1 MNSPMTGIR
10 ASDAEREQISK
21 LLQTAAGEGRL
32 TPDEAGERL
41 AEAQGAKYRHELEQ
55 LVADLPPVST
65 HDVARSSGRSVPRAF
80 WVAGALLRATAFV
93 GFLLL
98 FWRFAFWPM
107 AFLGMFAFFAFARI
121 LRYGWYARRQWWMMR
136 RGWPDRGVTVVR

>member
-1 MNSPMTGIR
+1 MKTPMTGIR

-41 AEAQGAKYRHELEQ
+41 AEAQGATYRHELEQ
-55 LVADLPPVST
+55 LVADLPPVVVS
-65 HDVARSSGRSVPRAF
+65 DVSRGRGGSVPRAF

-107 AFLGMFAFFAFARI
+107 ALLGMFAFFAFARTM
-121 LRYGWYARRQWWMMR
+121 RYGWYARRAWWMTR
-136 RGWPDRGVTVVR
+136 RGSPDRWVTVVR

>member
-1 MNSPMTGIR
+1 MKTPMTGIR

-21 LLQTAAGEGRL
+21 LLQAAAGEGRL

-55 LVADLPPVST
+55 LVTDLPPAAR
-65 HDVARSSGRSVPRAF
+65 DVDGQARAVPRVF
-80 WVAGALLRATAFV
+80 WIGAALLRATAFV
-93 GFLLL
+93 GFLML

-107 AFLGMFAFFAFARI
+107 AFLGMFAFFAFARAV
-121 LRYGWYARRQWWMMR
+121 RYGWYARRQWWSMR
-136 RGWPDRGVTVVR
+136 RGFPDRWVTVGR